1 MYEEI
6 IQQEYERACRLPLT
20 IIPYNG
26 SEIVL
31 FRADLLEG
39 GVKTAIGR
47 CLVANAIDSGVITKT
62 TKGVVVQGAG
72 NTVTAVAQAVK
83 EFGLG
88 ASVIAVVY
96 NETSVGVRERLQA
109 NGIQVVAK
117 SPRKEGREGR
127 MSAAQ
132 RLCQQQGYVFLEQH
146 EQPLIIDIQSR
157 TFGRCIVENILGPAT
172 HFVAGVGTG
181 GTLFGIGSALRA
193 YKPRIRVVVIEGVGS
208 TLTLWHRYFQVKK
221 CVFEVQSQALRATL
235 ELYRSAGMI
244 TRLQEHPQND
254 PSEWF
259 DITIDFPESTNS
271 VVGIEGLGVGDPSEL
286 ILQHLKDVSE
296 CRIVTDD
303 QARRGVALLSEHG
316 ITAVDSAGANFFT
329 SLQIAQDLRKKGRIV
344 TVVTA
349 RQ

>member
-6 IQQEYERACRLPLT
+6 IQQEYERAFRLPLT
-20 IIPYNG
+20 VIPYDA

-31 FRADLLEG
+31 FRADLFEG

-47 CLVANAIDSGVITKT
+47 CLVAHAIESGIITNA

-72 NTVTAVAQAVK
+72 NTVTAVSYAIK
-83 EFGLG
+83 EFGLQ

-96 NETSVGVRERLQA
+96 NETSVRVRERLRA
-109 NGIQVVAK
+109 SGIKVVAK

-127 MSAAQ
+127 MSTAE
-132 RLCQQQGYVFLEQH
+132 RLCRQKGYVLLEQH
-146 EQPLIIDIQSR
+146 EQPLIVDIQSR
-157 TFGRCIVENILGPAT
+157 TFGRAIAQNLSGSAT
-172 HFVAGVGTG
+172 HVVAGVGTG
-181 GTLFGIGSALRA
+181 GTLFGIGLALRA
-193 YKPRIRVVVIEGVGS
+193 CKPKIRIVGIEGVGS
-208 TLTLWHRYFQVKK
+208 TLTLWHRYLQVKK
-221 CVFEVQSQALRATL
+221 CSFELQSLALRATL
-235 ELYRSAGMI
+235 ELYRRAGMI
-244 TRLQEHPQND
+244 TRLQEHHHND

-259 DITIDFPESTNS
+259 DISIDFPENTSG

-303 QARRGVALLSEHG
+303 QARRGGALLSKHG
-316 ITAVDSAGANFFT
+316 IMAVESAGANFFVAH
-329 SLQIAQDLRKKGRIV
+329 QIAEELGNKGRIV